1 MEVAVTS
8 DVGTGQRHNDDGWCA
23 EQLHK
28 NVTLLAVADGFGR
41 PQGVSASTVVLDAI
55 RDRVRRE
62 LRRATLPSRTLTR
75 NDLRELLVHAFAD
88 ANDRLLRM
96 SGGGDDY
103 VSSGC
108 TCSLILIVSEE
119 AFVAHIGDSRAYL
132 LRRGELVQLTSDEA
146 IETDFVRS
154 GSGQAAARPT
164 RHALPLLTRA
174 LGIEPAANAP
184 PKVTHYTLHP
194 HDALLLCTDG
204 ACRGLSHGDI
214 QTYLA
219 STDRADTI
227 AERIVGRSRAWGN
240 TDNAT
245 VLFVRDANEH
255 GTPRETLAIHRRSRR
270 TLAAMFVVLGIF
282 WVAMLFGVGL
292 RAADDHLYLGVDQ
305 TGTVTLYAGLPTAIG
320 GLPLH
325 YVRGRYGTQVSTLPA
340 AARRELE
347 TGMPVDSVGE
357 ASTLVDQWREQQ
369 SKP

>member
-41 PQGVSASTVVLDAI
+41 PQGVSASTVVLDAV
-55 RDRVRRE
+55 RERVRRE

-88 ANDRLLRM
+88 ANDRLLRL
-96 SGGGDDY
+96 SGGSDDY

-108 TCSLILIVSEE
+108 TCSLVLIVSEE
-119 AFVAHIGDSRAYL
+119 AFIAHIGDSRAYL

-154 GSGQAAARPT
+154 GSGQSAARQM
-164 RHALPLLTRA
+164 RHARPLLTRA
-174 LGIEPAANAP
+174 LGIEPAAHAP
-184 PKVTHYTLHP
+184 PKVTQYTLHP

-204 ACRGLSHGDI
+204 ACRGLSQSDI
-214 QTYLA
+214 QSYLV
-219 STDRADTI
+219 SSDRADTI

-245 VLFVRDANEH
+245 ALFVRDAHEH
-255 GTPRETLAIHRRSRR
+255 GTPRDSLDIHKRSRR
-270 TLAAMFVVLGIF
+270 TLAAMFVVLGVF
-282 WVAMLFGVGL
+282 WASMLFGVAL
-292 RAADDHLYLGVDQ
+292 RAAGDHLYLGADES
-305 TGTVTLYAGLPTAIG
+305 GTVTLYAGLPAAFA

-325 YVRGRYGTQVSTLPA
+325 YARERFGTAVTALPA
-340 AARRELE
+340 SVRQQLDI
-347 TGMPVDSVGE
+347 GLPVDSISE
-357 ASTLVDQWREQQ
+357 ASALVDQWREQR
-369 SKP
+369 SNR

>member
-55 RDRVRRE
+55 RDSVRRE

-75 NDLRELLVHAFAD
+75 NDLRELLVRAFGD

-108 TCSLILIVSEE
+108 TCSLVLIVSEE

-132 LRRGELVQLTSDEA
+132 MRRGELVQLTTDEA

-154 GSGQAAARPT
+154 GIGQSSSRPP
-164 RHALPLLTRA
+164 RHSRPLLTRA
-174 LGIEPAANAP
+174 LGLEPAANVP
-184 PKVTHYTLHP
+184 PKVTQYTLHP
-194 HDALLLCTDG
+194 HDSLLLCTDG
-204 ACRGLSHGDI
+204 ACRGLSQSDI
-214 QTYLA
+214 QSYLA

-227 AERIVGRSRAWGN
+227 AERIVGRSRASGN

-245 VLFVRDANEH
+245 VLFIRDAHEH
-255 GTPRETLAIHRRSRR
+255 GTPRETLAIHQRSRR
-270 TLAAMFVVLGIF
+270 TLAAMFVVFGLF
-282 WVAMLFGVGL
+282 WAAMLAGVAL

-305 TGTVTLYAGLPTAIG
+305 TGIVTLYAGLPSVVA

-325 YVRGRYGTQVSTLPA
+325 LVRGRYGTNVSALPA
-340 AARRELE
+340 SARRELE
-347 TGMPVDSVGE
+347 TGLPVDSVSE
-357 ASTLVDQWREQQ
+357 ATALVDQWREQQ